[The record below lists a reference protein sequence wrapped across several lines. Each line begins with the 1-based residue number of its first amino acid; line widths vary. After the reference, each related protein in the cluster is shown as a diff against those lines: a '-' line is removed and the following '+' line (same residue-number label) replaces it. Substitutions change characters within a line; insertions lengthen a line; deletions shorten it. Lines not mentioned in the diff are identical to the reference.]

1 MNAKKSR
8 HSNHRVQ
15 DVATSVAALAWSPG
29 AWGHSFDVDTRID
42 AGRAFLAMSADE
54 QRTAR

>member
-15 DVATSVAALAWSPG
+15 DVATSVAALAWSSG
-29 AWGHSFDVDTRID
+29 AWGHSLDLGFDILTKVSIIVK
-42 AGRAFLAMSADE
+42 
-54 QRTAR
+54 